1 MTGNT
6 ASLTTGNTNT
16 ERQNAA
22 RCRAEY
28 LASHII
34 PLRDAGKSIR
44 EIAAAMTASGIPTAL
59 GGAWGPSQV
68 LRLLRRLEEQP
79 AGGMVIPEHHDPLCD
94 LIVTPS
100 AAPAVEEDSDPLA
113 TGPIWI
119 PA

>member
-1 MTGNT
+1 MTANI
-6 ASLTTGNTNT
+6 ASLTTRKTNT
-16 ERQNAA
+16 ERQIAA
-22 RCRAEY
+22 RYRAEH

-44 EIAAAMTASGIPTAL
+44 EIAAAMMATGIPTAL
-59 GGAWGPSQV
+59 GGTWGPSQV

-79 AGGMVIPEHHDPLCD
+79 AGGMVTPKHRDPLCD

-119 PA
+119 SA